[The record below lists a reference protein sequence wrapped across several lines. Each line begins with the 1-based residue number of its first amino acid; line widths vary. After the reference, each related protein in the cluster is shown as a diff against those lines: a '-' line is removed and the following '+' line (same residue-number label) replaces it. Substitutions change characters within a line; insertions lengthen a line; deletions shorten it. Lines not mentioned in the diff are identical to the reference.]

1 MSDKKKFPRTGFGRL
16 AGDMVRRYYTHDVAR
31 DSAALTYYLLFAIF
45 PLLIFISTLLGLLEL
60 DGAYIASVL
69 EPLLPADV
77 LNVLQSYLDYV
88 SANQSRQLLWF
99 SLVFSIWFPMR
110 AAGCLM
116 HSVRKAFGCG
126 APESMW
132 RSQLRILLFTVC
144 LILSIAITLVLVV
157 VGRTVLEF
165 AGRIITVSEAF
176 ITAWSYL
183 RFVALALVMTVL
195 LVLLYMLSQGRRRP
209 LREVLP
215 GVGSTLAAWLVLLFV
230 SVVVEYGTPRALA
243 FRDVCTILMAGI
255 AIPLAFQCL
264 MQLRLMEHGGGLV
277 MIPLVAAFSSDSA
290 ALFAGMALGR
300 HKLAPAV
307 SPKKT
312 VEGSIGGLAGGML
325 GIVIFRIVFFLVTE
339 VQLNIAWC
347 VLLGLVGAVLGQLG
361 DLSFSAIKRECGVK
375 DYGRLLPGH
384 GGVLDRFDS
393 VIFASP
399 VVWLLIKSIT
409 LY

>member
-215 GVGSTLAAWLVLLFV
+215 GVGSTLAAWLVL
-230 SVVVEYGTPRALA
+230 S
-243 FRDVCTILMAGI
+243 M
-255 AIPLAFQCL
+255 
-264 MQLRLMEHGGGLV
+264 
-277 MIPLVAAFSSDSA
+277 AFSYY
-290 ALFAGMALGR
+290 
-300 HKLAPAV
+300 
-307 SPKKT
+307 
-312 VEGSIGGLAGGML
+312 VEHVGQYSVLYGSIATM
-325 GIVIFRIVFFLVTE
+325 IV
-339 VQLNIAWC
+339 A
-347 VLLGLVGAVLGQLG
+347 LL
-361 DLSFSAIKRECGVK
+361 
-375 DYGRLLPGH
+375 
-384 GGVLDRFDS
+384 
-393 VIFASP
+393 
-399 VVWLLIKSIT
+399 
-409 LY
+409 

>member
-1 MSDKKKFPRTGFGRL
+1 MVQCTYEVSFSMSDKKKFPLTGFGRL

-215 GVGSTLAAWLVLLFV
+215 GVGSSLAAWLVL
-230 SVVVEYGTPRALA
+230 S
-243 FRDVCTILMAGI
+243 M
-255 AIPLAFQCL
+255 
-264 MQLRLMEHGGGLV
+264 
-277 MIPLVAAFSSDSA
+277 AFSYYVEHVGQYSVLYGSIATVIVVLLWLYMSGQILVLGAEFSA
-290 ALFAGMALGR
+290 ALIDRETTAAPLGEEED
-300 HKLAPAV
+300 K
-307 SPKKT
+307 
-312 VEGSIGGLAGGML
+312 
-325 GIVIFRIVFFLVTE
+325 
-339 VQLNIAWC
+339 
-347 VLLGLVGAVLGQLG
+347 
-361 DLSFSAIKRECGVK
+361 
-375 DYGRLLPGH
+375 
-384 GGVLDRFDS
+384 
-393 VIFASP
+393 
-399 VVWLLIKSIT
+399 
-409 LY
+409 